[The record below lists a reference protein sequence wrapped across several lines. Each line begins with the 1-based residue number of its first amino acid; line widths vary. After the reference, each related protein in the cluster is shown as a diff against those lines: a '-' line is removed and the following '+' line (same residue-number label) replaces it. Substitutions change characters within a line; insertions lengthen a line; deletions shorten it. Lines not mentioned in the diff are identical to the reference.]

1 MRCRCLLGPAARAW
15 RGLHGCLVREFADIE
30 GLKRGV
36 TMRTKPRKAFDL
48 AEVERLAS
56 LGLTREQIAAAMGA
70 SVSTIYGRLRDDE
83 KFSEAV
89 KRGEARGIGAVAS
102 KLMDQINEGN
112 TTAMIFYL
120 KSRAGWRESSEI
132 RLETKEPCAGM
143 AAVYEKIKEASSSPK
158 V

>member
-1 MRCRCLLGPAARAW
+1 
-15 RGLHGCLVREFADIE
+15 VREFEDIE
-30 GLKRGV
+30 GLKRRM

-56 LGLTREQIAAAMGA
+56 LGVTRGQIAAALGA
-70 SVSTIYGRLRDDE
+70 SASTVYNRLRDDE
-83 KFSEAV
+83 EFSEAV
-89 KRGEARGIGAVAS
+89 KRGEALGIGAVAS

-132 RLETKEPCAGM
+132 RVEANTPGEGM
-143 AAVYEKIKEASSSPK
+143 AAVYATMGEANSNGCL
-158 V
+158 